1 MTETEILQNL
11 PQVQGEYKI
20 NEPLKKYTWLNVGG
34 NADVMFFPEDE
45 KDLQNFLQQ
54 NEAKLPVFVLGGGSN
69 LLVRDGG
76 ISGVVIKLSSPSFA
90 GWKFEGG
97 ILAVGCGLKNA
108 ALKKILLENEIG
120 GLEFICSIPGSIGG
134 LVRSN
139 AGCFGSDLAKVLLK
153 AKVIDGQ
160 GKIFEVPAEDFHFD
174 YRHSDFPADWIL
186 LQLFLKTEKS
196 AAEKIKNIIDQNAA
210 YRREHQPQNVRTAGS
225 TFKNP
230 ENGRAWELIKKVG
243 GCDLRVGGASFSPQ
257 HCNFLIND
265 GSATAADLEQLG
277 LEVQKLVKAQTGV
290 NLQWEVKVIG
300 RKNGND

>member
-1 MTETEILQNL
+1 MTEILKNL
-11 PQVQGEYKI
+11 PQVRGEYKI

-34 NADVMFFPEDE
+34 NADVMFFPKDED
-45 KDLQNFLQQ
+45 DLQSFLKQ
-54 NEAKLPVFVLGGGSN
+54 NTSHLPIFVLGSGSN

-76 ISGVVIKLSSPSFA
+76 LSGVVVKLSSPYFA
-90 GWKFEGG
+90 SWQLEDD
-97 ILAVGCGLKNA
+97 ILTVGCGLKNA

-153 AKVIDGQ
+153 AKVIDGK
-160 GKIFEVPAEDFHFD
+160 GNIFEVDAKYFHFA

-196 AAEKIKNIIDQNAA
+196 PVENIKSLIEQNAA
-210 YRREHQPQNVRTAGS
+210 YRKEHQPQNVRTAGS

-230 ENGRAWELIKKVG
+230 ESGRAWELIKNVG
-243 GCDLRVGGASFSPQ
+243 GCELKIGGAHFSQQ
-257 HCNFLIND
+257 HCNFMIND
-265 GSATAADLEQLG
+265 GSASAADLERLG
-277 LEVQKLVKAQTGV
+277 TEVQKRVKEQTGID
-290 NLQWEVKVIG
+290 LQWEVKVIG

>member
-1 MTETEILQNL
+1 MTEILKNL
-11 PQVQGEYKI
+11 PQVRGEYKI

-34 NADVMFFPEDE
+34 NADVMFFPKDED
-45 KDLQNFLQQ
+45 DLQSFLKQ
-54 NEAKLPVFVLGGGSN
+54 NTSHLPIFVLGSGSN

-76 ISGVVIKLSSPSFA
+76 LSGVVVKLSSPYFA
-90 GWKFEGG
+90 SWQLEDD
-97 ILAVGCGLKNA
+97 ILTVGCGLKNA

-153 AKVIDGQ
+153 AKVIDGK
-160 GKIFEVPAEDFHFD
+160 GNIFEVDAKYFHFA

-196 AAEKIKNIIDQNAA
+196 PVENIKSLIEQNAA
-210 YRREHQPQNVRTAGS
+210 YRKEHQPQNVRTAGS

-230 ENGRAWELIKKVG
+230 ENGRAWELIKNVG
-243 GCDLRVGGASFSPQ
+243 GCELKIGGAHFSQQ
-257 HCNFLIND
+257 HCNFMIND
-265 GSATAADLEQLG
+265 GSASAADLEWLG
-277 LEVQKLVKAQTGV
+277 TEVQKRVKAQTGID
-290 NLQWEVKVIG
+290 LQWEVKVIG

>member
-1 MTETEILQNL
+1 MTEILKNL
-11 PQVQGEYKI
+11 PQVRGEYKI

-34 NADVMFFPEDE
+34 NADVMFFPKDED
-45 KDLQNFLQQ
+45 DLQSFLKQ
-54 NEAKLPVFVLGGGSN
+54 NTSHLPIFVLGSGSN

-76 ISGVVIKLSSPSFA
+76 LSGVVVKLSSPYFA
-90 GWKFEGG
+90 SWQLEDD
-97 ILAVGCGLKNA
+97 ILTVGCGLKNA

-153 AKVIDGQ
+153 AKVIDGK
-160 GKIFEVPAEDFHFD
+160 GNIFEVDAKDFHLA

-186 LQLFLKTEKS
+186 LQLFFKTEKS
-196 AAEKIKNIIDQNAA
+196 PVENIKSLIEQNAA
-210 YRREHQPQNVRTAGS
+210 YRKEHQPQNVRTAGS

-230 ENGRAWELIKKVG
+230 ENGRAWELIKNVG
-243 GCDLRVGGASFSPQ
+243 GCELKIGGAHFSQQ
-257 HCNFLIND
+257 HCNFMIND
-265 GSATAADLEQLG
+265 GSASAADLEWLG
-277 LEVQKLVKAQTGV
+277 TEVQKRVKAQTGID
-290 NLQWEVKVIG
+290 LQWEVKVIG

>member
-1 MTETEILQNL
+1 MTEILQNL
-11 PQVQGEYKI
+11 PQVRGEYKI

-34 NADVMFFPEDE
+34 NADVMFFPKDE
-45 KDLQNFLQQ
+45 EDLQSFLKQ
-54 NEAKLPVFVLGGGSN
+54 NASHLPIFVLGSGSN

-76 ISGVVIKLSSPSFA
+76 ISGAVVKLSSPYFA
-90 GWKFEGG
+90 SWQLKDD
-97 ILAVGCGLKNA
+97 ILTVGCGLKNA

-153 AKVIDGQ
+153 AKVIDGK
-160 GKIFEVPAEDFHFD
+160 GNIFEVDAKDFHFA

-196 AAEKIKNIIDQNAA
+196 SAENIKSLIEQNAA
-210 YRREHQPQNVRTAGS
+210 YRKEHQPQNVRTAGS

-243 GCDLRVGGASFSPQ
+243 GCELKIGGAHFSPQ
-257 HCNFLIND
+257 HCNFMIND
-265 GSATAADLEQLG
+265 GSASAADLERLG
-277 LEVQKLVKAQTGV
+277 TEVQKRVKEQTGV
-290 NLQWEVKVIG
+290 DLQWEVMVIG

>member
-1 MTETEILQNL
+1 MTEILKNL
-11 PQVQGEYKI
+11 PQVRGEYKI

-34 NADVMFFPEDE
+34 NADVMFFPKDED
-45 KDLQNFLQQ
+45 DLQSFLKQ
-54 NEAKLPVFVLGGGSN
+54 NTSHLPIFVLGSGSN

-76 ISGVVIKLSSPSFA
+76 LSGVVVKLSSPYFA
-90 GWKFEGG
+90 SWQLEDD
-97 ILAVGCGLKNA
+97 ILTVGCGLKNA

-153 AKVIDGQ
+153 AKVIDGK
-160 GKIFEVPAEDFHFD
+160 GNIFEVDAKYFHFA

-196 AAEKIKNIIDQNAA
+196 PVENIKSLIEQNAA
-210 YRREHQPQNVRTAGS
+210 YRKEHQPQNVRTAGS

-230 ENGRAWELIKKVG
+230 ENGRAWELIKNVG
-243 GCDLRVGGASFSPQ
+243 GCELKIGGAHFSQQ
-257 HCNFLIND
+257 HCNFMIND
-265 GSATAADLEQLG
+265 GSASAADLERLG
-277 LEVQKLVKAQTGV
+277 TEVQKRVKEQTGID
-290 NLQWEVKVIG
+290 LQWEVKVIG